1 MPIWLILIFRCV
13 YKVVLSRV
21 LARVFSSLPPWPR
34 SSFYTTKGY
43 HNGQLEYA
51 FLPNTGHVPE
61 EQNDGWTPNG
71 HRPLLSERYAVLLP
85 PFWLGSSTDSLPPSR
100 GSILSPRED
109 PLPQPVAL
117 SFPKWPRHSLLPSGS
132 DGALYMNRVP
142 VGIGTNI
149 PVAETRRETA
159 FQHTSPMTHPSRVFS
174 FRGCFYPSGSRA
186 LLGAWGHASQ
196 VWDTPVLPNPTHL
209 IILIILSSF
218 GSNQVVIILQ

>member
-21 LARVFSSLPPWPR
+21 LVRVFSSLPPWPR

-43 HNGQLEYA
+43 HNGQLEYY

-117 SFPKWPRHSLLPSGS
+117 SFPKWPRHSLLQSGS

-142 VGIGTNI
+142 AGIGTDI
-149 PVAETRRETA
+149 PMWQRLDARQHLSILHRWHIPPEYSASVDVFTPAARGRSWAHEAMLPRFGIPQFSRTR
-159 FQHTSPMTHPSRVFS
+159 HIWSYS
-174 FRGCFYPSGSRA
+174 
-186 LLGAWGHASQ
+186 
-196 VWDTPVLPNPTHL
+196 
-209 IILIILSSF
+209 
-218 GSNQVVIILQ
+218 